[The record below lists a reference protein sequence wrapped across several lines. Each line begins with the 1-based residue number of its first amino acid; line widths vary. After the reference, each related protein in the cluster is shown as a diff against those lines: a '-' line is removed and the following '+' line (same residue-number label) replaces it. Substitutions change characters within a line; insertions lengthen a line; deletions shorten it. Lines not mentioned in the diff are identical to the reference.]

1 MGLKAKKII
10 ELNFEDFMY
19 DNNNST
25 LLNQR
30 WFTIKEMKQAF
41 ELGLNNGSKENFK
54 QLIKSSGF
62 ILNKP
67 HFSCK

>member
-54 QLIKSSGF
+54 QLIK
-62 ILNKP
+62 K
-67 HFSCK
+67 